1 MKIDGQCHCGN
12 ITYRTEID
20 PEQVYICHCTDC
32 QSISGTA
39 FRWAVSVAE
48 EDFQLLT
55 GSPKTYI
62 KRAESG
68 AESHQLFCPDCASPL
83 YLTAIGEGPKSFN
96 LKAYGSGSSHNIS
109 NFRMLERCAI
119 LDALRCHQYVTTRT
133 RFAL

>member
-1 MKIDGQCHCGN
+1 MKIDGQCHCGK
-12 ITYRTEID
+12 ITYQAEID

-32 QSISGTA
+32 QSISGIA

-55 GSPKTYI
+55 GAPKTYI

-83 YLTAIGEGPKSFN
+83 YSTSSADQRKSLKLRLGTARQRAALGPKSQFWHRSAQAWVPEIGN
-96 LKAYGSGSSHNIS
+96 VEEI
-109 NFRMLERCAI
+109 ET
-119 LDALRCHQYVTTRT
+119 Q
-133 RFAL
+133 

>member
-12 ITYRTEID
+12 ITYQAEID
-20 PEQVYICHCTDC
+20 PEEVYICHCTDC

-48 EDFQLLT
+48 ENFQLLT

-83 YLTAIGEGPKSFN
+83 YSTAIGEGPKSFN
-96 LKAYGSGSSHNIS
+96 LRLGTARQRAELQPKLQVWHRSAQPWAG
-109 NFRMLERCAI
+109 
-119 LDALRCHQYVTTRT
+119 ALAEVEEMEKQ
-133 RFAL
+133 

>member
-12 ITYRTEID
+12 ITYQAEID
-20 PEQVYICHCTDC
+20 PEEVYICHCTDC

-48 EDFQLLT
+48 ENFRLLT

-83 YLTAIGEGPKSFN
+83 YSTAIGEGPKSFN
-96 LKAYGSGSSHNIS
+96 LRLGTA
-109 NFRMLERCAI
+109 RQRAE
-119 LDALRCHQYVTTRT
+119 LRPKLQCWHRSAQDWVTDIQRVKEIETQ
-133 RFAL
+133 

>member
-12 ITYRTEID
+12 ITYQAEID
-20 PEQVYICHCTDC
+20 PEEVYICHCTDC

-48 EDFQLLT
+48 ENFQLLT

-83 YLTAIGEGPKSFN
+83 YSTAIGEGPKSFN
-96 LKAYGSGSSHNIS
+96 LRLGTARQRAELQPKLQLWHRSAQ
-109 NFRMLERCAI
+109 AW
-119 LDALRCHQYVTTRT
+119 VTDIQRVKEIETQ
-133 RFAL
+133 

>member
-1 MKIDGQCHCGN
+1 MKIDGKCHCGN
-12 ITYRTEID
+12 ITYQAEID

-48 EDFQLLT
+48 EDFRLLT

-83 YLTAIGEGPKSFN
+83 YSTAIGEGPRSFN
-96 LKAYGSGSSHNIS
+96 LRLGTARQRAELGPKLQCWHRSAQ
-109 NFRMLERCAI
+109 AW
-119 LDALRCHQYVTTRT
+119 VTDIQRVKEIATQ
-133 RFAL
+133 